1 MMSPEFFALDA
12 TQRAVGNS
20 FAGSAVNDDMDR
32 KPATLIAQNS
42 HAGHRLAS
50 RPETELL
57 KAIPGEIGPAD
68 FDGVL
73 EESHGANPNAL

>member
-1 MMSPEFFALDA
+1 MMAPQFFALNA

-20 FAGSAVNDDMDR
+20 FAGSTVIDDMNR
-32 KPATLIAQNS
+32 EPATLVSENS
-42 HAGHRLAS
+42 NAGHRLAS
-50 RPETELL
+50 GPETELL
-57 KAIPGEIGPAD
+57 ETIPGQVGPAD

>member
-20 FAGSAVNDDMDR
+20 FAGSAVIDDMDR